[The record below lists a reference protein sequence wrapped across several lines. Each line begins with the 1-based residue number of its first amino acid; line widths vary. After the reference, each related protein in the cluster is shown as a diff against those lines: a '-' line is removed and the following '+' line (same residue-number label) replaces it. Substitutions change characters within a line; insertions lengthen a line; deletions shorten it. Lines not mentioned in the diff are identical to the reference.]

1 MTDKEKIQEL
11 ENKLKSYE
19 EDGVA
24 KLYYSLNRKAAEMA
38 DLLNKSDLKTVDLV
52 DGKDKTFERLKIIW
66 NDAANIANAVRS
78 MAETAGLTGDEKKTL
93 QEKDRFQIKWF
104 NKYMGEII
112 EIYNT
117 KITLPDT
124 PPLDE
129 IEDWGMPAKEQY
141 WRRKPLP
148 NIFKILNRDDDGNI
162 ILTKEQE
169 DYCTKEFY
177 RIKNGFWFYLN
188 GDLS

>member
-78 MAETAGLTGDEKKTL
+78 MAETAGLTGDEKK
-93 QEKDRFQIKWF
+93 
-104 NKYMGEII
+104 
-112 EIYNT
+112 
-117 KITLPDT
+117 DT
-124 PPLDE
+124 TRKGSFLDK
-129 IEDWGMPAKEQY
+129 AVQ
-141 WRRKPLP
+141 
-148 NIFKILNRDDDGNI
+148 
-162 ILTKEQE
+162 
-169 DYCTKEFY
+169 
-177 RIKNGFWFYLN
+177 
-188 GDLS
+188 